1 CPAIQSRPLSV
12 PASGA
17 TATFFAVFAADHP
30 EASSDADLSWLDG
43 LVTIKGVA
51 ADIAEAA
58 PVRSLL
64 QDAPL
69 LKAEALD
76 KKAIG
81 QLYPERSLEER
92 AEGKLLSFF
101 VPDGALNRHVVLR
114 EKELLVARRHGAIVR
129 SGENMLLDDATL
141 AATCWM
147 QGIFAAQ
154 LTIGN

>member
-64 QDAPL
+64 QGAPL

-76 KKAIG
+76 KK
-81 QLYPERSLEER
+81 
-92 AEGKLLSFF
+92 
-101 VPDGALNRHVVLR
+101 
-114 EKELLVARRHGAIVR
+114 
-129 SGENMLLDDATL
+129 
-141 AATCWM
+141 
-147 QGIFAAQ
+147 
-154 LTIGN
+154 